1 MRARRFRSRDI
12 NANGDGWEQVEH
24 ALYILR
30 FDTDERP
37 YKRQSRTARCKAKPD
52 HECARLGVR
61 RQFAGTRKVICTLPD
76 TPCSL
81 RMTATEQSIAFPE
94 PVDHLP
100 PFTGRDSRAFL
111 AFVRDRVIALSK
123 GDDELATT
131 CWAIVHDQ
139 FPAVDALAS
148 QAFRKRHDTK
158 WRSEWRQGC
167 MERACREIARHYA
180 ADRAARRK
188 P

>member
-1 MRARRFRSRDI
+1 VKARRFRASDI
-12 NANGDGWEQVEH
+12 NSRGDGWEQVEH
-24 ALYILR
+24 ALYLLR
-30 FDTDERP
+30 FDCDERP

-111 AFVRDRVIALSK
+111 AFVRDAVIAYSK

-131 CWAIVHDQ
+131 AFATVYDQ
-139 FPAVDALAS
+139 WPAVDALAS
-148 QAFRKRHDTK
+148 PAFRNRHGAK
-158 WRSEWRQGC
+158 WRSEWRQAC
-167 MERACREIARHYA
+167 MERACRQIARDYDA
-180 ADRAARRK
+180 AKAARRNR
-188 P
+188 